1 MKINTQPLKN
11 YVPLP
16 ELSIKENTKKARL
29 AKKGDL
35 IAIGVNKQL
44 WYQAILVANELE
56 INIEC
61 ILEYIASQIPLKPKS
76 LKFEPITDSKKLE
89 IEFEKD
95 LTSNLQR
102 YGKTIKGSILE
113 KFMYLEIG
121 LHVTKCEDVLNA
133 ILSQLILNH
142 KVELYIDN
150 SPESKKQW
158 NIPVWSETLSDAP
171 NLKPTKTI
179 TNINEIK

>member
-11 YVPLP
+11 YTPLP

-35 IAIGVNKQL
+35 IAIGVNEQL
-44 WYQAILVANELE
+44 WYRAILVANELD

-61 ILEYIASQIPLKPKS
+61 ILEYIASQIPLKPRS
-76 LKFEPITDSKKLE
+76 LKFEPTTNSKKLE
-89 IEFEKD
+89 PEFEKD
-95 LTSNLQR
+95 LVSNLQH

-121 LHVTKCEDVLNA
+121 LHVAKCEDVLNA

-150 SPESKKQW
+150 SQESKKQW
-158 NIPVWSETLSDAP
+158 DIPRWSETLSDAP
-171 NLKPTKTI
+171 TLKPIKTI